1 MYGCHV
7 SITGQQYCLW
17 NESSFFTG
25 TLYWD
30 VCWHSAVVWGDQF
43 LPGTSSAEDYAGRG
57 SEKQRVIIFRYL
69 DEISGECY
77 DEKVR
82 ILERHG

>member
-30 VCWHSAVVWGDQF
+30 VCWHSAVVCGDQF
-43 LPGTSSAEDYAGRG
+43 LSGTSSAEDYAGRG
-57 SEKQRVIIFRYL
+57 FEKQRVKIFCHL
-69 DEISGECY
+69 DEISGGCY
-77 DEKVR
+77 DKKVR
-82 ILERHG
+82 FLGRHG